1 MNFNEQEKI
10 IESVLFVS
18 GEPVPIDKI
27 AGCVNLDLSA
37 ARDLILRLSEKYE
50 KDKRGMVIIEI
61 DNSFQMCTNPE
72 YFIYIKSL
80 YEMPKR
86 KVLTQTL
93 IETLAIIAYKQP
105 ITKSGIEEIR
115 GVSADH
121 SVNKLVEYNL
131 VCERGRLNVPG
142 RPILFGTTEEFLKY
156 FGLKSLMHLP
166 DISYE
171 DEFITEEA
179 YREVEGFM

>member
-1 MNFNEQEKI
+1 MIFSESEKI
-10 IESVLFVS
+10 IESILFVS
-18 GEPVPIDKI
+18 GEPVSIDKI
-27 AGCVNLDLSA
+27 ARCINLDLFT
-37 ARDLILRLSEKYE
+37 ARNLILKLSEKYE

-61 DNSFQMCTNPE
+61 DNSFQMCTNPD

-121 SVNKLVEYNL
+121 SVNKLIEYNL
-131 VCERGRLNVPG
+131 VCEKGRLNVPG
-142 RPILFGTTEEFLKY
+142 RPILLGTTEGFLKY
-156 FGLKSLMHLP
+156 FGLKSLIHLP
-166 DISYE
+166 DINGD

-179 YREVEGFM
+179 YREIENFM